1 VFAADRGETLLP
13 WDFAA
18 ATTAATAES
27 AAPAA
32 PAAAQ
37 P

>member
-1 VFAADRGETLLP
+1 MIAADRGETLLP

-27 AAPAA
+27 ATPAA
-32 PAAAQ
+32 PAATQ